1 MSKFVHR
8 RKYHARLTTL
18 PIHGATMIDQL
29 RGEIQQRLDQLL
41 AEADKLRQAL
51 AALSSDGSAPDPPAE
66 RRRRTPSHR
75 ARPAQSTSRR
85 SARDGRPRTSGPDA
99 KDSVPAAPASTARER
114 RDRPTS
120 PAGTRARSGET
131 KSAILA
137 ALSGGEAMTAGDIAA
152 ATGLGRASASTTLS
166 QLAKSG
172 EITKAKRGY
181 QRAKR

>member
-1 MSKFVHR
+1 
-8 RKYHARLTTL
+8 
-18 PIHGATMIDQL
+18 MIDHL
-29 RGEIQQRLDQLL
+29 RGEIQQRLDQLF

-75 ARPAQSTSRR
+75 ARPAQLTSQR
-85 SARDGRPRTSGPDA
+85 SARDGRPRTTGPDA
-99 KDSVPAAPASTARER
+99 NDSVPAAPASTARER

-131 KSAILA
+131 KSAIFA
-137 ALSGGEAMTAGDIAA
+137 ALSGGQAMTAGDIAA

-172 EITKAKRGY
+172 EITKAERGY
-181 QRAKR
+181 QRARR